1 MSTFIFTGQANTFSN
16 SVQINPFYSE
26 LTPALTI
33 DQEKIS
39 FWNYTVLSEAAATGP
54 QIPTS
59 GIVYPY
65 PYAVPL
71 FDDFANNP

>member
-1 MSTFIFTGQANTFSN
+1 MSLVTFTGQVNTFSH
-16 SVQINPFYSE
+16 SITVDRLDQW
-26 LTPALTI
+26 LTVSTI
-33 DQEKIS
+33 DQEKIDY
-39 FWNYTVLSEAAATGP
+39 WNFTVLSEAAPTGP

-59 GIVYPY
+59 GIIYPY